1 MSKDW
6 KKLRA
11 GQRAITVESD
21 PYKKKAHQGYL
32 EALEYHHKR
41 SKNPLMAWEAFS
53 VSRKYD
59 MPTPEWILE
68 YFDRVAVNLERCGEQ
83 ESTTAKTLGRVFE
96 ITKRGRGT
104 FFSWRSNLPPK
115 VAIARQVS
123 QDIEAGHKKSAVI
136 FDIAKKTECSETT
149 VRKYYDSVFGPR

>member
-6 KKLRA
+6 KELRA

-21 PYKKKAHQGYL
+21 PYKKKAHRGYL
-32 EALEYHHKR
+32 EALEYHYKR
-41 SKNPLMAWEAFS
+41 SKNSVIAWQAFS

-59 MPTPEWILE
+59 MPTPEWVLE
-68 YFDRVAVNLERCGEQ
+68 YFDRVAVNLENCGEK
-83 ESTTAKTLGRVFE
+83 ERMTAKILGEMFE
-96 ITKRGRGT
+96 ITTRGRGT

-123 QDIEAGHKKSAVI
+123 QGFEAGHKKTAVI
-136 FDIAKKTECSETT
+136 ADIAKKTGCSQTT
-149 VRKYYDSVFGPR
+149 VREYYDSIFGPR